1 VEAHLHV
8 PFVKRFE
15 RAVEHAQCDRR
26 APVTVAHEL
35 RVKAPV
41 LHHLTVCWHALLIR
55 LAREMLDHMLI
66 YQTYTSTNKLNV
78 RQLLLRYP
86 SKRTLMCRT
95 TWHTSLPTGSLNAV
109 LSISNAS
116 SASISSPRDSLVLVC
131 VEAEVEAEV
140 VAAADAVVVLLA
152 VVLLALLLAL
162 LLVLLTRRYLLL
174 LER

>member
-26 APVTVAHEL
+26 APVTVAHEF

-55 LAREMLDHMLI
+55 LAREMLDHMLT

-78 RQLLLRYP
+78 RQLLLRYIP
-86 SKRTLMCRT
+86 KQENFDVHNENNENNVAYLVADRVFECRAQHIKRIQREL
-95 TWHTSLPTGSLNAV
+95 L
-109 LSISNAS
+109 ISERFTCAS
-116 SASISSPRDSLVLVC
+116 VR
-131 VEAEVEAEV
+131 
-140 VAAADAVVVLLA
+140 
-152 VVLLALLLAL
+152 
-162 LLVLLTRRYLLL
+162 
-174 LER
+174 